1 LLLRQSLPIRR
12 RKQRHKKQSNTLP
25 VTEAHRVR
33 SPTANEMPALIE
45 KFEVTAFEG
54 VEGLPLRIDPKQL
67 IEN

>member
-1 LLLRQSLPIRR
+1 
-12 RKQRHKKQSNTLP
+12 LP